1 MENATMIKL
10 PIVQLRQPDFL
21 RVLLG
26 WGRCRTCSGRW
37 LAGWAALKIKAMSL
51 IPRNGA
57 TRSTAK
63 SNPGLIIGALMG
75 LHGA

>member
-26 WGRCRTCSGRW
+26 WADVERALGDGWQAGR
-37 LAGWAALKIKAMSL
+37 
-51 IPRNGA
+51 P
-57 TRSTAK
+57 
-63 SNPGLIIGALMG
+63 
-75 LHGA
+75 